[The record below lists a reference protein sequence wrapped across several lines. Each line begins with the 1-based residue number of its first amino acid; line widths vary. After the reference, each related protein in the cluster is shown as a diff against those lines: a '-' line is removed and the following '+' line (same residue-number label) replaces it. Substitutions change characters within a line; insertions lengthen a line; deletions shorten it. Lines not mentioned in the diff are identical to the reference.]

1 MPERVADAIEEIA
14 GPNRDDQQKKPQIKA
29 DPALRRPRLIRKTP
43 ASAVA
48 VIVLAAAVAAGLA
61 VFWALGLPSVS
72 GRHGVSIAGQPGVR
86 IIAAAVVAVVIGGLL
101 AWLFRPAQT
110 LRRGGRTLATTAR
123 RRTPR
128 IPLLAAITAAVLIG
142 VGLAALATWMI
153 SGAVFTHATK
163 ASDVEVIK
171 AALPAIAGAVI
182 AVALVVVYRRQKD
195 AERAQFAQR
204 FGAASAQLGVSDTAV
219 RIAGVYAMAAAA
231 DESPVFARRQ
241 QCIDVLCGYLR
252 LPYDP
257 DAGASHLSE
266 FVSTTTWSATPPA
279 INIEETRRQ
288 AVRQNDRGVRDT
300 ILRVLAQR
308 LARTADT
315 SWSGNDFDLT
325 GVLFEDAWFAG
336 ARFSGRRVW
345 FDGAV
350 FSGPNASFE
359 DVEFNADVVSFDGAA
374 FESDA
379 TFAGA
384 TFRAHI
390 ASFDGA
396 TFSGKDTSFDDARFT
411 GEYVSFHRVGFSSE
425 QTSFGSAVFKCLR
438 ASFVSPTEWK
448 NVEFD
453 WDKPSGESQ
462 PAIPRC
468 ITPRPWPP
476 YLVDHGSGSRTGSRT
491 GPVAQDSR
499 PAAQDSRP
507 AAQEQD
513 NNPDD

>member
-14 GPNRDDQQKKPQIKA
+14 RPNRGDQQEKPQIQA
-29 DPALRRPRLIRKTP
+29 DPALRRPRLIRTAP
-43 ASAVA
+43 AWVVA
-48 VIVLAAAVAAGLA
+48 VIVLASAVVAGWA
-61 VFWALGLPSVS
+61 VFWALGLPAVS
-72 GRHGVSIAGQPGVR
+72 GRPGLSIAGQLPVR
-86 IIAAAVVAVVIGGLL
+86 IAAAAVVAVIVGGLL
-101 AWLFRPAQT
+101 AWAFRPAQT
-110 LRRGGRTLATTAR
+110 LRRTSRSLGITVR

-128 IPLLAAITAAVLIG
+128 IPLFGSLTAAVLVG
-142 VGLAALATWMI
+142 FGLAALATWI
-153 SGAVFTHATK
+153 VRGPVFERATSASAVDVVK
-163 ASDVEVIK
+163 AS
-171 AALPAIAGAVI
+171 LPAIAGVVI

-195 AERAQFAQR
+195 TERAQFAQR
-204 FGAASAQLGVSDTAV
+204 FGAASAQLGDLDTAV

-231 DESPVFARRQ
+231 DESPVFSRRQ

-257 DAGASHLSE
+257 DSGRNNLSE

-279 INIEETRRQ
+279 VNIEETRRQ
-288 AVRQNDRGVRDT
+288 AVRQNDREVRDT
-300 ILRVLAQR
+300 IVRVLSQR
-308 LARTADT
+308 LSGAADT

-336 ARFSGRRVW
+336 ARFSGRHVW

-359 DVEFNADVVSFDGAA
+359 DVEFNAEVVSFDGAS

-379 TFAGA
+379 TFAGSK
-384 TFRAHI
+384 FRART

-396 TFSGKDTSFDDARFT
+396 AFRGKDTSFDETRFA
-411 GEYVSFHRVGFSSE
+411 GEYVSFRRVGFSSE

-438 ASFVSPTEWK
+438 ASFDSPAEWK

-453 WDKPSGESQ
+453 WDNPRSGSQ
-462 PAIPRC
+462 PAVPRC

-476 YLVDHGSGSRTGSRT
+476 YLLDKESATS
-491 GPVAQDSR
+491 SR
-499 PAAQDSRP
+499 PAAP
-507 AAQEQD
+507 EK
-513 NNPDD
+513 DDDLDG

>member
-1 MPERVADAIEEIA
+1 
-14 GPNRDDQQKKPQIKA
+14 
-29 DPALRRPRLIRKTP
+29 
-43 ASAVA
+43 
-48 VIVLAAAVAAGLA
+48 
-61 VFWALGLPSVS
+61 
-72 GRHGVSIAGQPGVR
+72 
-86 IIAAAVVAVVIGGLL
+86 
-101 AWLFRPAQT
+101 
-110 LRRGGRTLATTAR
+110 
-123 RRTPR
+123 
-128 IPLLAAITAAVLIG
+128 
-142 VGLAALATWMI
+142 
-153 SGAVFTHATK
+153 
-163 ASDVEVIK
+163 
-171 AALPAIAGAVI
+171 
-182 AVALVVVYRRQKD
+182 
-195 AERAQFAQR
+195 
-204 FGAASAQLGVSDTAV
+204 
-219 RIAGVYAMAAAA
+219 
-231 DESPVFARRQ
+231 
-241 QCIDVLCGYLR
+241 
-252 LPYDP
+252 
-257 DAGASHLSE
+257 
-266 FVSTTTWSATPPA
+266 
-279 INIEETRRQ
+279 
-288 AVRQNDRGVRDT
+288 
-300 ILRVLAQR
+300 LAQR

-336 ARFSGRRVW
+336 ARFSGRHVW
-345 FDGAV
+345 FDRAV

-374 FESDA
+374 FESGA

-425 QTSFGSAVFKCLR
+425 QTSFGSAVFNCLR

-476 YLVDHGSGSRTGSRT
+476 YLVDHASGSRTGSRT
-491 GPVAQDSR
+491 GL
-499 PAAQDSRP
+499 AAQDSRP

>member
-1 MPERVADAIEEIA
+1 MIMPERVAEATEEIA
-14 GPNRDDQQKKPQIKA
+14 RPNRDDQQEKPQIQA
-29 DPALRRPRLIRKTP
+29 DPSPRRPRPIRKAP
-43 ASAVA
+43 AWLVA

-61 VFWALGLPSVS
+61 VFWALGLGAVT
-72 GRHGVSIAGQPGVR
+72 GRPGLSIAGQLPVR
-86 IIAAAVVAVVIGGLL
+86 ITAAAAVAVIVGGLL
-101 AWLFRPAQT
+101 VWAFRPAQT
-110 LRRGGRTLATTAR
+110 LRRTARTWVTTAL

-142 VGLAALATWMI
+142 AGLAALATWI
-153 SGAVFTHATK
+153 IRGAVFTRATG
-163 ASDVEVIK
+163 ASDVDVAK

-195 AERAQFAQR
+195 TERAQFAQR
-204 FGAASAQLGVSDTAV
+204 FGSASIQLGDSDTAV

-231 DESPVFARRQ
+231 DESPVFAQRQ
-241 QCIDVLCGYLR
+241 QCIDVLCAYLR

-257 DAGASHLSE
+257 DSGSNHLSE

-288 AVRQNDRGVRDT
+288 AVRQNDREVRDT
-300 ILRVLAQR
+300 IVRVLWQR
-308 LARTADT
+308 LVRTADT
-315 SWSGNDFDLT
+315 SWSGNDFDMT

-336 ARFSGRRVW
+336 ARFSGRHVW

-350 FSGPNASFE
+350 FSGPNTSFE
-359 DVEFNADVVSFDGAA
+359 DVKFNAEVVSFDGAS

-384 TFRAHI
+384 TIRARS
-390 ASFDGA
+390 ASFDGV

-411 GEYVSFHRVGFSSE
+411 GEYVSFRRAGFSSA

-438 ASFVSPTEWK
+438 ASFESPAEWK
-448 NVEFD
+448 NVKFD
-453 WDKPSGESQ
+453 WDNPPGGTQ
-462 PAIPRC
+462 PTIPRC

-476 YLVDHGSGSRTGSRT
+476 HPVDRESGSS
-491 GPVAQDSR
+491 SR
-499 PAAQDSRP
+499 PATQDT
-507 AAQEQD
+507 
-513 NNPDD
+513 DDGLDG